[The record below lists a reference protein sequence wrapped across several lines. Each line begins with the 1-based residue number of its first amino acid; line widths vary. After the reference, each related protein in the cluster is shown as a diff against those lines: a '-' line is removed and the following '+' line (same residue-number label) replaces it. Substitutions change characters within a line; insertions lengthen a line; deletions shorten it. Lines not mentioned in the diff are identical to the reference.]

1 MEHREQ
7 GLAILEHL
15 SGDEQARVIL
25 ADGGCGYRQP
35 RWHRAGVQPIKSMD
49 RHQKPRVE

>member
-7 GLAILEHL
+7 GLAILERL

-25 ADGGCGYRQP
+25 ADGGCGYRHS